1 MQQTYT
7 DLMQAKLGL
16 QEAHESDDKLRR
28 DVLALMH
35 SNHVD
40 YTNFFRAL
48 GSFNQDDSSANE
60 HLRDQFLDREG
71 FDWWADRYRARLKS
85 EHSMDV
91 ERKTRMDA
99 CNPKYVLRNYLV
111 QVAIE
116 RAARHRDYSEIDRL
130 RELLYHPFDD
140 QPEMNEYAA
149 PPPDWGKADRGE
161 LLVVAVGFVRLLS
174 F

>member
-1 MQQTYT
+1 MIP
-7 DLMQAKLGL
+7 
-16 QEAHESDDKLRR
+16 
-28 DVLALMH
+28 
-35 SNHVD
+35 
-40 YTNFFRAL
+40 
-48 GSFNQDDSSANE
+48 SANE

-130 RELLYHPFDD
+130 RELLCHPFDD

-149 PPPDWGKADRGE
+149 PPPDWGKQI
-161 LLVVAVGFVRLLS
+161 VVS
-174 F
+174 CSS